1 MRSCRLVIVAR
12 VRKAQTACICL
23 RWCVVGVFSNAA
35 MVMPDMTDTV
45 SPSFARLLRL
55 GRTEKRLLQMCAD
68 SVLVIVCFGAAM
80 ALRLESFAFL
90 GNSSVWLMA
99 LICVPATILMF
110 LAFGLYRSILRFISG
125 QVLRAIGCGVIFS
138 AAFLFLLAALL
149 SAPLPRSVP
158 GIYALLL
165 FVSAGGLRFVA
176 RAMFQSLAKSARIP
190 VAIYGA
196 GEAGRQLKDAL
207 QNGRDYLPLA
217 FFDDD
222 PTLHGAVISGRT
234 VFAPDQIAQVVEDMG
249 VASILLAVPSASR
262 LRRREIVEEVGK
274 LGLQVK
280 TIPGIADIVSG
291 RATVSELRQISPE
304 DLLGRDAVP
313 PREDLMQRNITGKVV
328 MVTGAGGS
336 IGSELCRQIVQFA
349 PAEIILFEL
358 SEFALYSITH
368 ELRETL
374 SVSGREATVR
384 GVLGSVQN
392 ARRVRDVMK
401 SFGVQTVYHAAAYK
415 HVVLVEENVTE
426 GIRNNVFGTLVLA
439 EAAAD
444 LGVESFILISTDKAV
459 RPTNFMGASKR
470 MAELVC
476 QSFAQRKGHTT
487 FSMVRFGNVLGSS
500 GSVLPRFRSQI
511 EKGGPVTVTHPDIT
525 RYFMTIPEAAQLV
538 IQAGAMA
545 RGGDVF
551 VLDMGDPVKIL
562 DLAESMIRLH
572 GLKPYLLDED
582 GPNDKL
588 SGDIG
593 IRFVGLNKGEK
604 LFEELLIGENPMP
617 TAHPRIMT
625 ATEMSLPWSK
635 LHPMLQHLNA
645 ACLDF
650 DLEKIKAIFLEAPL
664 AFQPSGNA
672 IHDLTWLARG
682 AIETAQPLP
691 SQTPVAAE
699 IAP

>member
-1 MRSCRLVIVAR
+1 M
-12 VRKAQTACICL
+12 
-23 RWCVVGVFSNAA
+23 FPNAV
-35 MVMPDMTDTV
+35 MVTPDMSDTV

-99 LICVPATILMF
+99 LICVPATILVF
-110 LAFGLYRSILRFISG
+110 FAFGLYRSILRFISG

-476 QSFAQRKGHTT
+476 QAFAQRKGHTT

-572 GLKPYLLDED
+572 GLKPYLLQED
-582 GPNDKL
+582 GSNDKL

-635 LHPMLQHLNA
+635 LHPMLQNLNA

-650 DLEKIKAIFLEAPL
+650 DLEMIKVIFLEAPL
-664 AFQPSGNA
+664 AFKPSGNA

-682 AIETAQPLP
+682 TIETAQPLP
-691 SQTPVAAE
+691 SQTAVAAR
-699 IAP
+699 IAL